1 VAGLPETFC
10 NRSELRKV
18 DRAKYSPT
26 SGGMVRVMDHDCVW
40 VGTCI
45 GGGNHRAFVSMLL
58 SGEAS
63 LLLCAHSLALHVH
76 TRGRALRLLALA
88 LGAPLSTAAP
98 VVHARLLLL
107 VITLCGLL
115 LVVLTPLLI
124 SQLWLIGVNMT
135 TVELLRGLRQQRAD
149 DMNSGGPA
157 PCCRPPLWFAPAKEV
172 APHNRGVLRN
182 VFDFVT
188 ARRDPARVAASVM
201 PASGGLGRDL

>member
-1 VAGLPETFC
+1 MWCERLDACAP
-10 NRSELRKV
+10 
-18 DRAKYSPT
+18 
-26 SGGMVRVMDHDCVW
+26 RVV
-40 VGTCI
+40 
-45 GGGNHRAFVSMLL
+45 LL
-58 SGEAS
+58 S